1 MPKTKTAEK
10 SARSS
15 ARKAE
20 HNKAIKSSTKSAITK
35 VEKLTASSNGAE
47 ASVAMTEA
55 ISLLDRAVKKKVIHP
70 NTAARKKSRLMKK
83 FNAASKKTTA

>member
-10 SARSS
+10 SARSA

-20 HNKAIKSSTKSAITK
+20 RNKSIRSVTKSSVTKA
-35 VEKLTASSNGAE
+35 EKLVASKKGGDAKTA
-47 ASVAMTEA
+47 VTEA
-55 ISLLDRAVKKKVIHP
+55 ISALDRAAKKKVIHP

-83 FNAASKKTTA
+83 LNASTKKA

>member
-10 SARSS
+10 SARSA

-20 HNKAIKSSTKSAITK
+20 RNKSIRSGTKSALTK
-35 VEKLTASSNGAE
+35 AEKLIASKKGEE
-47 ASVAMTEA
+47 AGVAVTEA
-55 ISLLDRAVKKKVIHP
+55 ISSLDRAAKRNVIHA

-83 FNAASKKTTA
+83 LNASNKK

>member
-20 HNKAIKSSTKSAITK
+20 RNKSIRSVTKSTVTK
-35 VEKLTASSNGAE
+35 AEKLIAGKNNEEAKTA
-47 ASVAMTEA
+47 VTEA
-55 ISLLDRAVKKKVIHP
+55 ISSLDKAAKKKVIHP
-70 NTAARKKSRLMKK
+70 NTASRKKSRLMKK
-83 FNAASKKTTA
+83 LNASTKKD

>member
-20 HNKAIKSSTKSAITK
+20 RNKSIKSGTKSALTK
-35 VEKLTASSNGAE
+35 AEKLMVSNKIAE
-47 ASVAMTEA
+47 ASVAVTEA
-55 ISLLDRAVKKKVIHP
+55 ISLLDKAARKKVIHP

-83 FNAASKKTTA
+83 LNAANKKA

>member
-15 ARKAE
+15 VRKAE
-20 HNKAIKSSTKSAITK
+20 RNKTIRSATRTAVTAAEKLISGKKGDEAKSA
-35 VEKLTASSNGAE
+35 V
-47 ASVAMTEA
+47 VEA
-55 ISLLDRAVKKKVIHP
+55 ISSLDKAAKKKVIHP

-83 FNAASKKTTA
+83 LNASAKKA

>member
-20 HNKAIKSSTKSAITK
+20 RNKAIKSKTKSAVTK
-35 VEKLTASSNGAE
+35 AEKLIVAGESVEAETA
-47 ASVAMTEA
+47 VKDA
-55 ISLLDRAVKKKVIHP
+55 ISSLDRAAKKKVIHP

-83 FNAASKKTTA
+83 LNASAKTAK

>member
-10 SARSS
+10 SARSA

-20 HNKAIKSSTKSAITK
+20 RNKAVRSGTKTAVTRA
-35 VEKLTASSNGAE
+35 EKLIAGKKGEEAKTA
-47 ASVAMTEA
+47 VIEA
-55 ISLLDRAVKKKVIHP
+55 ISSLDKAAKKKVIHS

-83 FNAASKKTTA
+83 LNTTTNKAK